1 MNKGLNVIL
10 VSDQTNKNYK
20 GPTPMLIDKHEAD
33 NVLKRIPGL
42 TIKMNPEL
50 AAIDQVLDDDELFC
64 MIRNDLAQRYPKTLT
79 AGRKSTPVEVVL
91 RMLAIKHL
99 YDLSYEQ
106 SVLQVADSLV
116 LRQFCRVYF
125 AAVPD
130 QSTLCRWANLVQPQT
145 LQAFNQRVMNLAIE
159 NKLTHGRK
167 LRMDGTVVETT
178 IHHPTDSRLLADAVR
193 VLGRTLTRAKTLLG
207 SKTELSKETFR
218 NRQRSAKRA
227 ARKIAGL
234 SRRGRE
240 QLKPHY
246 QRLVQTTKATV
257 RQAERVL
264 AELQNQVAD
273 EGHGLI
279 DTLQTFLPRAQQV
292 LDQTVRRVFDGEKV
306 PPTEKLVS
314 IFEPHSD
321 IIRRGK
327 VNKDTEFG
335 HKVWLGEVEGGFIAQ
350 YEVLDGNPNDDSQW
364 QPTLEK
370 HIQLFGRPPT
380 QASADRGVHSADN
393 EAFATELGVKRVVL
407 PKPGRKSETRRQ
419 YERQRWFW
427 RGRRFHAGVEGRIS
441 VIKRKHGL
449 DRCRNRGQDGFE
461 RWVGWGVIANNL
473 TAMGKGLSP

>member
-1 MNKGLNVIL
+1 
-10 VSDQTNKNYK
+10 
-20 GPTPMLIDKHEAD
+20 MLIDKHVAD
-33 NVLKRIPGL
+33 NILNRIPGL

-50 AAIDQVLDDDELFC
+50 TAIDQVLDDDELFC
-64 MIRNDLAQRYPKTLT
+64 MIRDDLAQRYPNTLT
-79 AGRKSTPVEVVL
+79 AGRKSTPVEVIL

-99 YDLSYEQ
+99 YDWSYEQ
-106 SVLQVADSLV
+106 TVLRVADSLV
-116 LRQFCRVYF
+116 LRQFCRVYLQ
-125 AAVPD
+125 ATPD
-130 QSTLCRWANLVQPQT
+130 QSTLCRWANLIQPQT
-145 LQAFNQRVMNLAIE
+145 LQAFNQRIMNLAID
-159 NKLTHGRK
+159 NKLTRGRK

-178 IHHPTDSRLLADAVR
+178 IHHPTDSRLLADSVR
-193 VLGRTLTRAKTLLG
+193 VLGRTLTRAKALLG
-207 SKTELSKETFR
+207 SGTKLSKAMFR

-227 ARKIAGL
+227 ARNIAGL
-234 SRRGRE
+234 SHRSRE
-240 QLKPHY
+240 QMKSHY
-246 QRLVQTTKATV
+246 QRLVQTTQATV

-264 AELQNQVAD
+264 DELQNQVVE

-279 DTLQTFLPRAQQV
+279 ETLQTFLPRTHQV
-292 LDQTVRRVFDGEKV
+292 IDQTVRRVFSGEKV

-350 YEVLDGNPNDDSQW
+350 YQVLDGNPADESQW
-364 QPTLEK
+364 QPTLDK
-370 HIQLFGRPPT
+370 HIQLFGRPPR
-380 QASADRGVHSADN
+380 QASADRGVHSASN
-393 EAFATELGVKRVVL
+393 EAFAAKLGVKRIVL

-427 RGRRFHAGVEGRIS
+427 HGRRFHAGVEGRIS

-449 DRCRNRGQDGFE
+449 DRCRNRGHDGFE
-461 RWVGWGVIANNL
+461 RWIGWGVIANNL

>member
-1 MNKGLNVIL
+1 
-10 VSDQTNKNYK
+10 
-20 GPTPMLIDKHEAD
+20 MLIDKHEAD
-33 NVLKRIPGL
+33 NILKRIPGL
-42 TIKMNPEL
+42 TIKMSPEL
-50 AAIDQVLDDDELFC
+50 TAIDQVLDDDELFC
-64 MIRNDLAQRYPKTLT
+64 MIRDDLAQRYPKTLVV
-79 AGRKSTPVEVVL
+79 GRKSTPVEVVL

-106 SVLQVADSLV
+106 TVLQVADSLV

-125 AAVPD
+125 QAVPN

-145 LQAFNQRVMNLAIE
+145 LQAFNQRIMNLAID
-159 NKLTHGRK
+159 NKLTRGRK
-167 LRMDGTVVETT
+167 LRMDGTVVGTT
-178 IHHPTDSRLLADAVR
+178 IHHPTDSHLLADSVR

-234 SRRGRE
+234 SHRSWE
-240 QLKPHY
+240 QMKSQY
-246 QRLVQTTKATV
+246 RRLVETTQATV

-292 LDQTVRRVFDGEKV
+292 LEQTVRRVFSGEKV
-306 PPTEKLVS
+306 PPAEKLVS
-314 IFEPHSD
+314 IFEPHTD

-327 VNKDTEFG
+327 PNKDTEFG

-350 YEVLDGNPNDDSQW
+350 YEVLDGNPNDESQW
-364 QPTLEK
+364 QPTLDK
-370 HIQLFGRPPT
+370 HLQLFGRPPT
-380 QASADRGVHSADN
+380 QVSADRGVYSADN
-393 EAFATELGVKRVVL
+393 ESHATKLGVKRVIL

-441 VIKRKHGL
+441 VIKRKYGL
-449 DRCRNRGQDGFE
+449 DCCRNRGRNGFE
-461 RWVGWGVIANNL
+461 RWIGWGVIANNL

>member
-1 MNKGLNVIL
+1 M
-10 VSDQTNKNYK
+10 S
-20 GPTPMLIDKHEAD
+20 
-33 NVLKRIPGL
+33 
-42 TIKMNPEL
+42 PEL
-50 AAIDQVLDDDELFC
+50 TAIDQVLDDDELFC
-64 MIRNDLAQRYPKTLT
+64 MIRDDLGQRYPKTLT

-106 SVLQVADSLV
+106 TVLQVADSLV

-125 AAVPD
+125 EAGPD
-130 QSTLCRWANLVQPQT
+130 QSTLCRWANLIQPPT
-145 LQAFNQRVMNLAIE
+145 LQAFNQRIMTLAIDSE
-159 NKLTHGRK
+159 LTRGRK

-178 IHHPTDSRLLADAVR
+178 IHHPTDSRLLADSVR

-207 SKTELSKETFR
+207 AGTNLSKETFR
-218 NRQRSAKRA
+218 NRQRSAKQA
-227 ARKIAGL
+227 ARQIAGL

-246 QRLVQTTKATV
+246 QRLVQTTRATI
-257 RQAERVL
+257 RQAGRVL
-264 AELQNQVAD
+264 AELQDLAAD
-273 EGHGLI
+273 EGHSLI
-279 DTLQTFLPRAQQV
+279 ETLQTFLPRAQQV
-292 LDQTVRRVFDGEKV
+292 LDQTERRVFCGEKV
-306 PPTEKLVS
+306 PPAEKLVS
-314 IFEPHSD
+314 IFEPHTA

-350 YEVLDGNPNDDSQW
+350 YEVLDGNPNDESQW

-370 HIQLFGRPPT
+370 HMQLFGRPPR

-393 EAFATELGVKRVVL
+393 ETYAAELGVKRIIL
-407 PKPGRKSETRRQ
+407 PKPGRKSERRRQ
-419 YERQRWFW
+419 HERQRWFW

-449 DRCRNRGQDGFE
+449 DRCRNHGQDGFE
-461 RWVGWGVIANNL
+461 RWVGWGVIVNNL

>member
-1 MNKGLNVIL
+1 
-10 VSDQTNKNYK
+10 
-20 GPTPMLIDKHEAD
+20 MLIDKHEAD
-33 NVLKRIPGL
+33 NILKRIPGL
-42 TIKMNPEL
+42 TIKMSPEL
-50 AAIDQVLDDDELFC
+50 TAIDQVLDDDELFC
-64 MIRNDLAQRYPKTLT
+64 MIRDDLSQRYPKTVT
-79 AGRKSTPVEVVL
+79 AGRKSTPVEVTL

-106 SVLQVADSLV
+106 IVLQVADSLV
-116 LRQFCRVYF
+116 LRQFCRVYLL
-125 AAVPD
+125 ATPD
-130 QSTLCRWANLVQPQT
+130 QSTLCRWANLIQPQT
-145 LQAFNQRVMNLAIE
+145 LQAFNERIMNLAID
-159 NKLTHGRK
+159 NKLTRGRK
-167 LRMDGTVVETT
+167 LRMDGTVVEAT
-178 IHHPTDSRLLADAVR
+178 IHHPTDSRLLADSVR

-207 SKTELSKETFR
+207 SGTELGKDLFR

-234 SRRGRE
+234 SHRSRE
-240 QLKPHY
+240 QMKSQY
-246 QRLVQTTKATV
+246 QRLVQTTRATV

-273 EGHGLI
+273 ESHVLI
-279 DTLQTFLPRAQQV
+279 ETLQTFLPRARQV
-292 LDQTVRRVFDGEKV
+292 IDQTVRRMFSGEKV
-306 PPTEKLVS
+306 PPAEKLVS
-314 IFEPHSD
+314 IFEPHTD

-350 YEVLDGNPNDDSQW
+350 YEVLDGNPNDESQW
-364 QPTLEK
+364 QSTLEK
-370 HIQLFGRPPT
+370 HVQLFGQPPR
-380 QASADRGVHSADN
+380 QASADRGVHSANN
-393 EAFATELGVKRVVL
+393 EAFAAKLGVKRVVL

-419 YERQRWFW
+419 HERQRWFW

-441 VIKRKHGL
+441 VIKRKYGL

>member
-1 MNKGLNVIL
+1 
-10 VSDQTNKNYK
+10 
-20 GPTPMLIDKHEAD
+20 MLIDKHEAD
-33 NVLKRIPGL
+33 NILNRIPGL

-50 AAIDQVLDDDELFC
+50 AAIDHVLDDDELFC
-64 MIRNDLAQRYPKTLT
+64 MIRNDLSQRYPKTLT

-106 SVLQVADSLV
+106 TVLQVADSLV

-125 AAVPD
+125 EAVPD
-130 QSTLCRWANLVQPQT
+130 QSTVCRWANLIQPQT
-145 LQAFNQRVMNLAIE
+145 LQAFNQRIMTLAIDS
-159 NKLTHGRK
+159 KLTHGRQ

-178 IHHPTDSRLLADAVR
+178 IHHPTDSRLLADSVR
-193 VLGRTLTRAKTLLG
+193 VLGRNLTRAKALLG
-207 SKTELSKETFR
+207 SGTDLSKEMFR
-218 NRQRSAKRA
+218 NRQRSAKRT
-227 ARKIAGL
+227 ARQIAKL
-234 SRRGRE
+234 SRCGRE

-246 QRLVQTTKATV
+246 RRLVQTTKETI

-264 AELQNQVAD
+264 TDLQNQAAD
-273 EGHGLI
+273 AGQKLI
-279 DTLQTFLPRAQQV
+279 ESMHTFLPRAQQV
-292 LDQTVRRVFDGEKV
+292 LDQTVRRVFCGENV
-306 PPTEKLVS
+306 PPAEKLVS
-314 IFEPHSD
+314 IFEPHTD

-327 VNKDTEFG
+327 PNKDTEFG

-364 QPTLEK
+364 QPTLDK
-370 HIQLFGRPPT
+370 HMQLFSRPPR

-393 EAFATELGVKRVVL
+393 ETYATQLGVKRIIL

-419 YERQRWFW
+419 HERQRWFW

-441 VIKRKHGL
+441 VIKRNYGL

-473 TAMGKGLSP
+473 TAMGKGLSL